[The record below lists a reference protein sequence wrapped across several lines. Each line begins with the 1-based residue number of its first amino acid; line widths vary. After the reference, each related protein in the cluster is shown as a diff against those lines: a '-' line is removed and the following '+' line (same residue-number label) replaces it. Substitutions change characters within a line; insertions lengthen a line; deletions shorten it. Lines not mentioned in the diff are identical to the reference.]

1 MTTDIYNSDLAI
13 HAGEFLEET
22 LEEVGMTQS
31 ELANRLGRPLQMVN
45 EIIKGKKSITS
56 TTALELEDVLGI
68 PSHIWLGLEN
78 QYQIVLA
85 KQKELEL
92 MQEETKL
99 VSKFPYADLVKNG
112 FVKATR
118 KAIEKVDELK
128 RFFEVAKLAQIPQV
142 RAYQPAF
149 RVSSAGNISHEAIAS
164 WLQAGRIEAKKIQ
177 TEKFD
182 KKRLKEQLET
192 LKNLMNLADIN
203 ESLKELQKILN
214 SCGIALVLLP
224 HFKNTKVNGATFWL
238 DNDKAVILMSLRGGF
253 SDVFW
258 FSFFHE
264 IGHILLHPKREV
276 FLEDGYSD
284 DKLKKQE
291 NEADNFARELLIK
304 DETFNAFIS
313 GKIFNKTS
321 VLVFAKEQNIKPSIV
336 VGRLMYE
343 KIVAFNNYELSG
355 LRDRYKWSEK

>member
-1 MTTDIYNSDLAI
+1 MMTNSYNSDLAI

-22 LEEVGMTQS
+22 LKEIGMTQS
-31 ELANRLGRPLQMVN
+31 ELSNRLGRPLQMVN

-92 MQEETKL
+92 MQEETNL
-99 VSKFPYADLVKNG
+99 ISNFPYADLVKSG

-118 KAIEKVDELK
+118 KAIQRVDELK

-142 RAYQPAF
+142 KAYQPAF
-149 RVSSAGNISHEAIAS
+149 KVSSVGNISHESIAS
-164 WLQAGRIEAKKIQ
+164 WLQAGRIKAKGIQ

-182 KKRLKEQLET
+182 KNKLKEQLET
-192 LKNLMNLADIN
+192 LKNLMNLEDIN
-203 ESLKELQKILN
+203 EILKELQITLN
-214 SCGIALVLLP
+214 SCGVALVLLP

-238 DNDKAVILMSLRGGF
+238 DNDKAVVLMSLRGGF
-253 SDVFW
+253 SDIFW

-264 IGHILLHPKREV
+264 VGHILLHPKREV
-276 FLEDGYSD
+276 FLEDGYSNP
-284 DKLKKQE
+284 KLQKQE
-291 NEADNFARELLIK
+291 EQADKFSKDLLINN
-304 DETFNAFIS
+304 DHFNKFIS
-313 GKIFNKTS
+313 SSISKIS
-321 VLVFAKEQNIKPSIV
+321 VIDFAKEQGIKSSIV
-336 VGRLMYE
+336 VGRLMHE
-343 KIVAFNNYELSG
+343 KIINFNDYRLSP
-355 LRDRYKWSEK
+355 LRDRYKWI

>member
-1 MTTDIYNSDLAI
+1 MTTNIYNSDIAI
-13 HAGEFLEET
+13 HTGEFLEEILDET
-22 LEEVGMTQS
+22 RMTQS

-56 TTALELEDVLGI
+56 TTALELEGVLGV

-99 VSKFPYADLVKNG
+99 ISNFPYADLAKNG

-128 RFFEVAKLAQIPQV
+128 RFFEVAKLIQIPQV
-142 RAYQPAF
+142 KAYQPAF
-149 RVSSAGNISHEAIAS
+149 RVSNHNNVSHEAIAT
-164 WLQAGRIEAKKIQ
+164 WIQATRIKAKDIETKA
-177 TEKFD
+177 FD
-182 KKRLKEQLET
+182 KKILKEKL
-192 LKNLMNLADIN
+192 NLIKAFMSSKSIN
-203 ESLKELQKILN
+203 EAIEEIQKVLN

-224 HFKNTKVNGATFWL
+224 HFKKTKVHGATFWL
-238 DNDKAVILMSLRGGF
+238 DNEKAVIAITLRGSY

-264 IGHILLHPKREV
+264 VGHILLHPKREV

-284 DKLKKQE
+284 PKLQKQE
-291 NEADNFARELLIK
+291 DEADKFAKDLLINN
-304 DETFNAFIS
+304 DDFNRFIS
-313 GKIFNKTS
+313 LNSVSTTS
-321 VLVFAKEQNIKPSIV
+321 VKDFAKQQGVKTSIV
-336 VGRLMYE
+336 VGRLMHE
-343 KIVAFNNYELSG
+343 KIINYNDYKFSS
-355 LRDRYKWSEK
+355 LRDKYKWI

>member
-1 MTTDIYNSDLAI
+1 MTTNTYSSDLAI
-13 HAGEFLEET
+13 HVGEFLEET
-22 LEEVGMTQS
+22 LEEIGMTQS

-92 MQEETKL
+92 MQKESKL
-99 VSKFPYADLVKNG
+99 ISNFPYADLVKNG
-112 FVKATR
+112 FVKTTR

-128 RFFEVAKLAQIPQV
+128 RFFEVAKLAQIPHIKT
-142 RAYQPAF
+142 YQPAF
-149 RVSSAGNISHEAIAS
+149 RVSTNGNISHEAIAS
-164 WLQAGRIEAKKIQ
+164 WIQAGRLKAKEIQ
-177 TEKFD
+177 TDDFD
-182 KKRLKEQLET
+182 KKKLKKQLQT
-192 LKNLMNLADIN
+192 LKDLMNLEDIN
-203 ESLKELQKILN
+203 KTIKKLQTILN
-214 SCGIALVLLP
+214 SCGVALVLLP

-238 DNDKAVILMSLRGGF
+238 DNNKAVVLMSSRGGF

-276 FLEDGYSD
+276 FLEDGYND
-284 DKLKKQE
+284 EKLQKQE
-291 NEADNFARELLIK
+291 DEADNFAREILIK
-304 DETFNAFIS
+304 NETF
-313 GKIFNKTS
+313 KIFVQNRDFTKEAI
-321 VLVFAKEQNIKPSIV
+321 LRFAKQQNIKPSII
-336 VGRLMYE
+336 VGRLMHE
-343 KIVAFNNYELSG
+343 KIIDFNHYELST
-355 LRDRYKWSEK
+355 LRDRYKWI